1 MEREIVRSLYYNPDT
16 DTLDIW
22 LGDPSSETHSEPVTE
37 NLVSKR
43 NDRGETI
50 GFEIISLSKLN
61 AEDMNKMP
69 EEARGLLKESAT
81 RLSIITRPHKLAR
94 RYNR

>member
-22 LGDPSSETHSEPVTE
+22 LGDPSSESYAEPLTE

-43 NDRGETI
+43 NRQRGNI
-50 GFEIISLSKLN
+50 GFEIITLSKLN
-61 AEDMNKMP
+61 SEDIRKMP
-69 EEARGLLKESAT
+69 EEARVLLKESAN
-81 RLSIITRPHKLAR
+81 RLAIVSRPHK
-94 RYNR
+94 

>member
-22 LGDPSSETHSEPVTE
+22 FSNPSSETYSEPITE

-43 NDRGETI
+43 NNRGETI
-50 GFEIISLSKLN
+50 GFEIITLGKLN
-61 AEDMNKMP
+61 TEDMRKMP
-69 EEARGLLKESAT
+69 EEARVLLKESVT
-81 RLSIITRPHKLAR
+81 RLSVVSRPHK
-94 RYNR
+94 